1 MAQLKVRGLRKT
13 VGVPGLFATAYGNVG
28 SSIYYALGLVA
39 AHALGLTPLVFLFA
53 GGLFALTAK
62 TYAEG
67 AAMFPEAGGSSSFA
81 RHAFNEVVSFVAGWG
96 LSLDYIL
103 TIAISAFFVPHYLGA
118 FFPAL
123 GHAPGDVIGG
133 IAVVGLLALVN
144 IRGLGESANLN
155 IALAVLDLCTQVA
168 LVVVGAA
175 MVLHPRLLVDQIH
188 LGVAPSFSQLVFAV
202 SISML
207 AYTGIETVS
216 NMAEEARDPGE
227 QVPKA
232 VNLVLVA
239 VLAIYAGISVIAL
252 SALPV
257 HQTSPDHYATPLG
270 TTYAD
275 DPVLGIVS
283 ALGLR
288 GTIATVANYYVGA
301 LAATILLIA
310 TNAGMIG
317 ASRLSWSLAEHRQL
331 PSVFA
336 RLHPRYHT
344 PWFTIVFFGAIAA
357 VLILPGNTA
366 FLGNLYSFGAMLS
379 FTIAHVSIVALRRR
393 RPELDRPYRAP
404 WNVRWRGAE
413 IPLTAVIGA
422 LGTGAAFVSVVVL
435 HPEAR
440 LLGTAWLAAGLLGYV
455 LYRRRLGLDPREL
468 QHVRR
473 RERPV
478 DFLEVSYKSALVPI
492 FGPSV
497 DGEAMARAAVVVDPG
512 AAVEALYV
520 LRIPKAHELPD
531 SDFDGQE
538 YEARR
543 ALEIARLQARSRGL
557 KVRTKLVRT
566 RNPGRAIV
574 EEARERGSDLIYVST
589 EHAPSDERMLGP
601 TTRYLLAK
609 RPCRVIVEGGEP
621 GSPLGVEENPRLGR
635 PDELHPAGPL
645 GDVEPDAAGGGHP
658 DDGAAGHQ
666 AADVGLP
673 AGQLPDQHLDRSAD
687 RLPLPRQLLGE
698 HGAEHPDAGGGP
710 RPRHDRPDR
719 GAGAAQ

>member
-81 RHAFNEVVSFVAGWG
+81 RHAFNEVVSFIAGWG

-103 TIAISAFFVPHYLGA
+103 TIAISAFFVPHYLAA

-175 MVLHPRLLVDQIH
+175 MVLHPGLLVNQVH
-188 LGVAPSFSQLVFAV
+188 LGTVPSYSQLIFAI

-257 HQTSPDHYATPLG
+257 HQTSPGHYATALG

-283 ALGLR
+283 ALGLH
-288 GTIATVANYYVGA
+288 GALATAANYYVGA

-331 PSVFA
+331 PGVFA
-336 RLHPRYHT
+336 KLHPRYHT

-379 FTIAHVSIVALRRR
+379 FTIAHLSIIALRRR
-393 RPELDRPYRAP
+393 QPDTDRPYRAP

-422 LGTGAAFVSVVVL
+422 VGTGAAFVSVVVL

-440 LLGTAWLAAGLLGYV
+440 TLGTAWLVVGLAGYL
-455 LYRRRLGLDPREL
+455 LYRRRLGIDPREV
-468 QHVRR
+468 QQVRR
-473 RERPV
+473 RERPL
-478 DFLEVSYKSALVPI
+478 DFLDVSYKSALVPI
-492 FGPSV
+492 FGTNV
-497 DGEAMARAAVVVDPG
+497 DADAMARAAAVVDPD

-520 LRIPKAHELPD
+520 LPIPKSCEMRD
-531 SDFDGQE
+531 TDFDVQE

-543 ALEIARLQARSRGL
+543 LLEVARLQARARGL
-557 KVRTKLVRT
+557 KVRVKLIRT

-574 EEARERGSDLIYVST
+574 DEARERGSDLIYVST
-589 EHAPSDERMLGP
+589 EHAPSNERLLGP

-609 RPCRVIVEGGEP
+609 RPCRVIVEGGN
-621 GSPLGVEENPRLGR
+621 VQ
-635 PDELHPAGPL
+635 
-645 GDVEPDAAGGGHP
+645 DAALRHL
-658 DDGAAGHQ
+658 AER
-666 AADVGLP
+666 P
-673 AGQLPDQHLDRSAD
+673 AVAVLST
-687 RLPLPRQLLGE
+687 
-698 HGAEHPDAGGGP
+698 
-710 RPRHDRPDR
+710 
-719 GAGAAQ
+719 

>member
-1 MAQLKVRGLRKT
+1 MAELKIRGLRKT

-81 RHAFNEVVSFVAGWG
+81 RHAFNEVVSFIAGWG

-123 GHAPGDVIGG
+123 SHSPGDIFGG
-133 IAVVGLLALVN
+133 IAVIVALALVN
-144 IRGLGESANLN
+144 IRGLGESAKLN
-155 IALAVLDLCTQVA
+155 ICLAILDLFTQVGLVVLGAVL
-168 LVVVGAA
+168 
-175 MVLHPRLLVDQIH
+175 VLHPSLLVDQVH
-188 LGVAPSFSQLVFAV
+188 FGVAPSFSQLIFAV
-202 SISML
+202 SIAML

-232 VNLVLVA
+232 VNLVLIA
-239 VLAIYAGISVIAL
+239 VLGIYAGISIVAL

-257 HQTSPDHYATPLG
+257 TQDAAGHYSTQLG

-283 ALGLR
+283 ALGLH
-288 GTIATVANYYVGA
+288 GTVATVARYYVGA

-317 ASRLSWSLAEHRQL
+317 ISRLSWSLAEHRQL
-331 PSVFA
+331 PGVFA
-336 RLHPRYHT
+336 KLHPRFRT
-344 PWFTIVFFGAIAA
+344 PWFTILFFSAIAA
-357 VLILPGNTA
+357 LLVVPGNTA

-379 FTIAHVSIVALRRR
+379 FTIAHLSIIALRRR
-393 RPELDRPYRAP
+393 EPDRYRPYRAP

-422 LGTGAAFVSVVVL
+422 LGTGAAFVSVVAL

-440 LLGTAWLAAGLLGYV
+440 IIGTAWVGIGLVGYL
-455 LYRRRLGLDPREL
+455 LYRRHLGIDPREV
-468 QHVRR
+468 QQVRR
-473 RERPV
+473 PQRPV
-478 DFLEVSYKSALVPI
+478 GFLDVSYKSALVPI
-492 FGPSV
+492 FGT
-497 DGEAMARAAVVVDPG
+497 DIDTDAMSRAAAVVDPD
-512 AAVEALYV
+512 ATVEALYV
-520 LRIPKAHELPD
+520 LKVPREHELPHGG
-531 SDFDGQE
+531 FDELE
-538 YEARR
+538 YEARC
-543 ALEIARLQARSRGL
+543 ALDVARLQARARGL
-557 KVRTKLVRT
+557 KVRVNLVRT

-574 EEARERGSDLIYVST
+574 EEALERGSDLIYIST
-589 EHAPSDERMLGP
+589 EHAPSDERLLGP

-609 RPCRVIVEGGEP
+609 RPCRVIVEGGGGNGA
-621 GSPLGVEENPRLGR
+621 GSGFS
-635 PDELHPAGPL
+635 
-645 GDVEPDAAGGGHP
+645 
-658 DDGAAGHQ
+658 
-666 AADVGLP
+666 
-673 AGQLPDQHLDRSAD
+673 SAD
-687 RLPLPRQLLGE
+687 G
-698 HGAEHPDAGGGP
+698 DALAAA
-710 RPRHDRPDR
+710 RP
-719 GAGAAQ
+719 